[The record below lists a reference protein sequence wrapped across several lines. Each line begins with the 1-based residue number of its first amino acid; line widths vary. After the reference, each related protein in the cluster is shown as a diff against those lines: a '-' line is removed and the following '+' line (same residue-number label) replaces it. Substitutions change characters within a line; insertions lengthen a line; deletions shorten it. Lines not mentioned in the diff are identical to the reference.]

1 MKLIEIDRVPSPAE
15 TLGQFNTNVF
25 GPMNIN
31 PHMRERKTGTI
42 IWVGSAAV
50 DTLPSVIMPPRR
62 PPLVD
67 CPRVCI
73 EPGYFRTDFLNP
85 YRTGSDVTHIKTYRE
100 VNKASEEMF
109 SAVNGN
115 QPGDP
120 ELTVNAVIDIVKG
133 EGLAKGKAFPTVVS
147 LGGSG
152 YDIVGGACTGLVGLE
167 TWKDLTSSVD
177 FPQGA

>member
-1 MKLIEIDRVPSPAE
+1 MVYHRCWLYSQRVADI
-15 TLGQFNTNVF
+15 L
-25 GPMNIN
+25 
-31 PHMRERKTGTI
+31 
-42 IWVGSAAV
+42 
-50 DTLPSVIMPPRR
+50 
-62 PPLVD
+62 
-67 CPRVCI
+67 
-73 EPGYFRTDFLNP
+73 FL
-85 YRTGSDVTHIKTYRE
+85 T
-100 VNKASEEMF
+100 
-109 SAVNGN
+109 AVNGN